1 MTTANELIVEVMRE
15 VQGVAKR
22 DRNTAPNGG
31 YTFRGID
38 AVVNAIGPA
47 LRKHGGF
54 IVPRLLDYQSD
65 TATTAKGSAMNVV
78 RLTVEYAIHGTDGDP
93 VTGVVAAEAFDSG
106 DKATAKAMSVAFRT
120 FMLQTFALPTD
131 EPDPDSFSY
140 DATVNGATGRDW
152 NGDADKLA
160 TQADLR
166 ALWLEANQAK
176 APKKTLDY
184 ITKRAETVG
193 V

>member
-1 MTTANELIVEVMRE
+1 MSEARELIVEVMRE

-22 DRNTAPNGG
+22 DRNVAQNFD
-31 YTFRGID
+31 FRGID

-54 IVPRLLDYQSD
+54 IVPSVMDYKND

-78 RLTVEYAIHGTDGDP
+78 RLVVEFAVHGTEGEP

-106 DKATAKAMSVAFRT
+106 DKATAKAMSVAYRT
-120 FMLQTFALPTD
+120 FMLQTFCLPTD

-140 DATVNGATGRDW
+140 EATTGTDW
-152 NGDADKLA
+152 ASAIEGLDTVEAA
-160 TQADLR
+160 R
-166 ALWLEANQAK
+166 ALWKQASTARAPKAITDAITAK
-176 APKKTLDY
+176 ADALGKS
-184 ITKRAETVG
+184 A
-193 V
+193 